1 MLSSTSLYLPPSL
14 LPPSLPSPPFPPPSL
29 PHLPSSL
36 LPPFLPHSLTSLLP
50 SFLPSSLTPLT
61 DLDEGR
67 LQVAKA
73 MGATHVV
80 KVTTKDSR
88 ALAKQISDILGCKP
102 DQSIECSGAEPSIAT
117 AIYVGLG
124 VVCTEWTAI
133 SLVELHEPLVAI
145 LRDHSSGFNP
155 LL

>member
-14 LPPSLPSPPFPPPSL
+14 LPPSLPSPPFFPPSSPPSSPPPSL
-29 PHLPSSL
+29 P
-36 LPPFLPHSLTSLLP
+36 
-50 SFLPSSLTPLT
+50 T
-61 DLDEGR
+61 DIDEGR

-88 ALAKQISDILGCKP
+88 ALAKQISDILGCQP